1 MIEAKRKD
9 GESTGAFLR
18 RFSRKI
24 QKSGVLVKARKRRF
38 LESRKSDRKIKDSA
52 MRRANLVKEKER
64 LFKLGKITEN
74 EFKRGN

>member
-1 MIEAKRKD
+1 MIEARRRD

-24 QKSGVLVKARKRRF
+24 QQSHILKKARKARF
-38 LESRKSDRKIKDSA
+38 AERTPSKRKIQEGA
-52 MRRANLVKEKER
+52 MRRSKIAEDKER

-74 EFKRGN
+74 EYKRGS